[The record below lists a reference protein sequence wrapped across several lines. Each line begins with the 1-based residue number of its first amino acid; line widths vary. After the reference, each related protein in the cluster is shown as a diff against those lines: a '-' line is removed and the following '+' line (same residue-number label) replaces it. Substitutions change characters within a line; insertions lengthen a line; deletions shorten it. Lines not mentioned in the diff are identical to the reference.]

1 MKAKHDAT
9 KHSTDDATTRSKDDA
24 PMKNKDDVTMRSRD
38 ATAEKKTSRRG
49 FTKSVAAA
57 LAAAPVALS
66 NAGAQQRP
74 AEPKAPPNPQP
85 TPTPAAQ
92 QQPPPSPVVEAY
104 AAVARARFGQHLS
117 AEEFERVKRD
127 LAGNVR
133 AAEALA
139 KSKLNNS
146 DEPDFVFQA

>member
-1 MKAKHDAT
+1 MKKDE
-9 KHSTDDATTRSKDDA
+9 DDERTHEREAAAGKRTREGKA
-24 PMKNKDDVTMRSRD
+24 
-38 ATAEKKTSRRG
+38 AAEKRTSRRG

-85 TPTPAAQ
+85 TPTPAAPQ
-92 QQPPPSPVVEAY
+92 QQPPPPPVAEAY
-104 AAVARARFGQHLS
+104 AAVARVRFGEHLS
-117 AEEFERVKRD
+117 AEEFERVRRD
-127 LAGNVR
+127 LAGNAR

-139 KSKLNNS
+139 KSKLANS
-146 DEPDFVFQA
+146 DEPDFVFEP